1 MGLQE
6 IDSIKGGT
14 WLAFAPHLQ
23 SRVSYTDVPSLCS
36 FVGQNQQVLVQD
48 DPDASQGEKAG
59 TSDPISEQPPGR
71 DGGLSLPWCHSA
83 AAAAASMSVLLGF
96 LRGRNPP

>member
-48 DPDASQGEKAG
+48 DQMHPRVKKREPRILYLNSPLEG
-59 TSDPISEQPPGR
+59 TGA
-71 DGGLSLPWCHSA
+71 CHYLGA
-83 AAAAASMSVLLGF
+83 ILLLLLLLLLLQCPSCLAF
-96 LRGRNPP
+96 